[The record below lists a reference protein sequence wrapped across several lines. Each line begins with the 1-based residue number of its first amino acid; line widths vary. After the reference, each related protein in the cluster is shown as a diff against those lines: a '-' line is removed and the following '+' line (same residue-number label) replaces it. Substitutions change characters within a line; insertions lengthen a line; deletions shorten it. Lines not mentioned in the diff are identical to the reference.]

1 MRIES
6 AATEKCRSHS
16 AALKDAES
24 RSTLLS
30 TRMEARTISPWP
42 CPLILA
48 ESSLRPMRNAGFALW
63 QMRMPSESAAAGIY
77 RFHSVEFEIC
87 RHEPGTAKEGEFFPR
102 QRKGTELVQ
111 RQPKMRSGKAAKAA
125 KVA

>member
-1 MRIES
+1 MRTEP
-6 AATEKCRSHS
+6 AATEKCRSAHHIAIAMPADIDRVES
-16 AALKDAES
+16 AADEKC
-24 RSTLLS
+24 R
-30 TRMEARTISPWP
+30 
-42 CPLILA
+42 
-48 ESSLRPMRNAGFALW
+48 FALW
-63 QMRMPSESAAAGIY
+63 QMRMPSESAAAGRY

-87 RHEPGTAKEGEFFPR
+87 RHEPGTSEGEFFPR